1 MRSFFALDAASPF
14 RATLLAAVALTGAA
28 GCGKGSSAQADAG
41 APPTTCGAESTD
53 WPMWGHN
60 VCNTASPTNSGGLS
74 KDNVGNLKVK
84 WTYPP
89 QGQPNTGD
97 VSATPAVVGGAVYFP
112 DWSHMINK
120 VDAETGALIWSKNIN
135 DLMASSPN
143 GSTLPDFYSRT
154 TPLVYANTVIIGTLR
169 SLGQVSNPGPS
180 AFLVALDKDTAGVK
194 WITPLH
200 EGHPAAVITGSPVLD
215 GNTLYLGVSSQE
227 EFSSLVSNYTCCT
240 FRGSVVAVN
249 ADTGELKWRTHTI
262 SDALYYGS
270 AGPGDGGILST
281 YAGGYAGNAIWSST
295 PAIDRKRHQ
304 LYVTTGNNYIVPS
317 GAQALVEG
325 NYVDAVM
332 ALDLDT
338 GKINWGQALP
348 AAGAANASD
357 SWTVTNTSGP
367 DSDFGA
373 GANLYTANVN
383 GTPTD
388 FVGAGQKSGT
398 YFAFNPDNGKIVW
411 QTAVGPGGHLGGI
424 HWGTAADGQ
433 RVYVG
438 VNNEAG
444 SNFTLLG
451 NGAGAG
457 TPVTTGLWAALDA
470 ASGAIIWETANPK
483 LDKPLAGA
491 SVNGP
496 VTVVNGVV
504 FAGSMDS
511 QGFMFALDAAT
522 GTVLWNYPS
531 GATVYGGPAISNGVV
546 YWGSGYPSSVRPLGF
561 GTSGKSNNPN
571 TPALYA
577 FAVP

>member
-1 MRSFFALDAASPF
+1 MVMRFSFACDTTSF
-14 RATLLAAVALTGAA
+14 RATLLAALALTGAAA
-28 GCGKGSSAQADAG
+28 GCGKGTSASADAG
-41 APPTTCGAESTD
+41 APVTTCGAESTD

-60 VCNTASPTNSGGLS
+60 VCNTASPANAGGLS
-74 KDNVGNLKVK
+74 KDNVANLKVK
-84 WTYPP
+84 WSFPP
-89 QGQPNTGD
+89 QGVQLNGD

-112 DWSHMINK
+112 DWGHFIWK
-120 VDAETGALIWSKNIN
+120 VDASTGQPIWAKNIN
-135 DLMASSPN
+135 DLMASNPN

-154 TPLVYANTVIIGTLR
+154 TPLVYGNTVIVGTLR
-169 SLGQVSNPGPS
+169 SLGQVSSPGPS
-180 AFLVALDKDTAGVK
+180 AFLLALDKDTGDVK
-194 WITPLH
+194 WISPVH

-215 GNTLYLGVSSQE
+215 GNTLYVGVSSQE
-227 EFSSLVSNYTCCT
+227 EFSSLVGNYTCCT

-249 ADTGELKWRTHTI
+249 ADTGELKWRTHTV

-270 AGPGDGGILST
+270 AGGDGGILST

-295 PAIDRKRHQ
+295 PAVDRKRHQ
-304 LYVTTGNNYIVPS
+304 LYVTTGNNYIIPS
-317 GAQALVEG
+317 GAQAVVDG

-338 GKINWGQALP
+338 GHVNWSQALP

-357 SWTVTNTSGP
+357 SWTITNTTGP

-424 HWGTAADGQ
+424 HWGTASDGQ

-444 SNFTLLG
+444 SSFTLLG
-451 NGAGAG
+451 GGPSAG

-470 ASGAIIWETANPK
+470 ATGSIIWETANPK

-491 SVNGP
+491 TVNGP
-496 VTVVNGVV
+496 VVAVNGVM
-504 FAGSMDS
+504 FGGSMD
-511 QGFMFALDAAT
+511 GKGNMFALDAAT
-522 GTVLWNYPS
+522 GAVLWQFES
-531 GATVYGGPAISNGVV
+531 GATVYGGPAIANGVV

-561 GTSGKSNNPN
+561 GTSGKSNSPA

-577 FAVP
+577 FSL